1 MSQPVYSKETR
12 GVRITVSPIFLV
24 EQSSPDEQHYV
35 WAYHVEIANEGSSTV
50 QLMTRCWHITD
61 ARGQTQ
67 TVRGPGVVG
76 EQPTLHSGETFSYTS
91 GAPLQTPS
99 GFMVGSYE
107 MATAEGERFD
117 ADIPAFSLDSPYA
130 PSSVN

>member
-1 MSQPVYSKETR
+1 MSQPVYSTSTR
-12 GVRITVSPIFLV
+12 NVRVTVSPTFLV
-24 EQSSPDEQHYV
+24 EQSSPSEQHYV
-35 WAYHVEIANEGSSTV
+35 WAYHVEIANEGSETV
-50 QLMTRCWHITD
+50 QLVTRCWHITD

-76 EQPTLHSGETFSYTS
+76 EQPVLKGGERFSYTS

-99 GFMVGSYE
+99 GFMVGSYQ
-107 MATAEGERFD
+107 MVTADGTEFD
-117 ADIPAFSLDSPYA
+117 AEIPAFSLDSPYA